1 MVPSSVLS
9 PVTRA
14 SAIAALESETF
25 DVVVIGGGI
34 TGVGAALDAAS
45 RGLRVALFERDDL
58 ASGTSSKSSKLIHGG
73 LRYLEHLD
81 FRLVFEALHERTA
94 LLTDIAPGLVEPVS
108 FVIPITAPIWQRAY
122 LGAGVALYDLLASA
136 RGGSPLPRH
145 RHLGRVALRQLMPGI
160 RPEAARGGIVFWDA
174 QMDDARYTMLV
185 ARTAALHGASVCTRC
200 EVVGLLRDDARV
212 SGVEIRDRETGDT
225 HTVRSRCVINAT
237 GVWTDDIEQLAD
249 GASLQVRAAKGIH
262 LVVARDRIDASA
274 GMLLRTDKSV
284 LFVIPWHDR
293 WLVGTTDTPWTLD
306 RDRPMATGA
315 DIDYVLAQANTI
327 LVRPLCRDDILGVFA
342 GLRPLVDTRTE
353 HRHHRRAGRRND
365 TTKISREHV
374 VRHVAPGLVTIAG
387 GKFTTYR
394 RMAADV
400 VDAAV
405 GQFCV
410 VASCTATIALV
421 GSDKSTETKAELQQL
436 IDEYPALENPLAQA
450 PNTSAADVVHAVTH
464 EGAMHLDDVLER
476 RTRLAI
482 TTADRGALAATE
494 VATLMAPHLG
504 WDATQTAREVG
515 AYNASLDRVR
525 AGELAPDDATAIAV
539 VEDPRVASSFT

>member
-1 MVPSSVLS
+1 MLS
-9 PVTRA
+9 PATRA
-14 SAIAALESETF
+14 ASIAALDAAIF
-25 DVVVIGGGI
+25 DTVIIGGGI

-94 LLTDIAPGLVEPVS
+94 LLTDIAPGIVEPVR

-145 RHLGRVALRQLMPGI
+145 RHLGRVRLRQLMPGI
-160 RPEAARGGIVFWDA
+160 RPDTARGGIVFWDA

-200 EVVGLLRDDARV
+200 EVVDLLRDDTRV
-212 SGVEIRDRETGDT
+212 CGVEILDRETGDT
-225 HTVRSRCVINAT
+225 HTVRSRSVINAT
-237 GVWTDDIEQLAD
+237 GVWTDDIEQLVD
-249 GASLQVRAAKGIH
+249 DSSLQVRAAKGIH

-274 GMLLRTDKSV
+274 GMLLRTEKSV

-306 RDRPMATGA
+306 RDRPVATSS
-315 DIDYVLAQANTI
+315 DIDYVLEQVNTV
-327 LVRPLCRDDILGVFA
+327 LARPLCRDDILGVFA
-342 GLRPLVDTRTE
+342 GLRPLVDTRSE
-353 HRHHRRAGRRND
+353 RHHRAARRRDD

-394 RMAADV
+394 LMAADA

-405 GQFCV
+405 GDFCN
-410 VASCTATIALV
+410 VASRTITLALV
-421 GSDKSTETKAELQQL
+421 GSDKSTDTRDELQQL
-436 IDEYPALENPLAQA
+436 IDDHPALDRPLTHA
-450 PNTSAADVVHAVTH
+450 PTTSAADVVHAVIH
-464 EGAMHLDDVLER
+464 EGALHLDDVLER
-476 RTRLAI
+476 RTRLSM
-482 TTADRGALAATE
+482 TTADRGALAAGE
-494 VATLMAPHLG
+494 VASLIGPHLG
-504 WDATQTAREVG
+504 WNTAQTEREV
-515 AYNASLDRVR
+515 AVYCAALDRAR
-525 AGELAPDDATAIAV
+525 AGELAPDDATAVALV
-539 VEDPRVASSFT
+539 QDPRAAVSFT